1 MVCAQDIMYG
11 DAKGKEVLAPDEAVD
26 LIRKH
31 IADLKTNGKLNP
43 RYPDRFLLDIR
54 GHLEKTRKLQSG
66 IKAEANEKFSDLIQA
81 LRRRKLQLIE
91 EVKANFA
98 TKNEFLK
105 EEEEKWVEK
114 DSIAKMLLSH
124 SSTDDDAEIV
134 KNSLDIVN
142 GIRKLGEDSQVKDVE
157 FLSSINSSIK
167 LENRS
172 ETIEFSELLQ
182 HLENYSQFGQ
192 TTNMQFNS

>member
-1 MVCAQDIMYG
+1 MYG
-11 DAKGKEVLAPDEAVD
+11 EAKGKEVIAPDEAVE
-26 LIRKH
+26 LIRKNM
-31 IADLKTNGKLNP
+31 ADLKSNGKLNP
-43 RYPDRFLLDIR
+43 RHPERFLLDIR
-54 GHLEKTRKLQSG
+54 GHLEKARTLQTGIKSEAKAKFDALVYALRKRKL
-66 IKAEANEKFSDLIQA
+66 D
-81 LRRRKLQLIE
+81 LIE

-98 TKNEFLK
+98 IQNKFLK

-114 DSIAKMLLSH
+114 DRIAKMLLSH

-142 GIRKLGEDSQVKDVE
+142 GIKKLEEESQVKNVE

-172 ETIEFSELLQ
+172 DPAIEFSEL
-182 HLENYSQFGQ
+182 
-192 TTNMQFNS
+192 